1 MQKKVLDFFSRD
13 VHAEIIEHLR
23 KKKRIVISGLANNTV
38 KGFLLADFLRQ
49 GKEKTVFWVVN
60 SNEELL
66 NLKKSLEFWQIEN
79 VYVCEHQLREE
90 NQRETLDFLARIY
103 NKNRTLPSVI
113 LLNREAFLA
122 EFPTQQEITQQSL
135 DVFGGAKHDAFEII
149 NFLIK
154 TGYQI
159 SHDQTL
165 QNGQYHQEG
174 GVLTIF
180 PPNTTQPIKLDF
192 FGEEIESVF
201 FYNQEQK
208 KIESKIEKFQLWPIN
223 FQSQSGDIAE
233 HIPTNTIFVE
243 DELDIEDEDTDF
255 CTEILESVHTD
266 QRVVIT
272 AFPDD
277 NDPDFFHLRYLSL
290 LRFHNF
296 YDLANDLRE
305 KKMAGWRCLI
315 FTKHVDEIEG
325 ILKEENILFSKN
337 GESAAQIHLIDAT
350 EVQVIPHSFQNTTQK
365 IELLTDKEI
374 VQIKK
379 RSITGEQQ
387 KVFLDFLTKL
397 KVGDY
402 VVHIDNGIG
411 IFLGTEKKTVDG
423 ITREYIKLGYAQG
436 DKLYVPIDQAEKT
449 NKYIGQEDRPPHLT
463 RLGSTEWK
471 TVTGKV
477 RKETEAIAQELLE
490 LYAVRENARGH
501 RFIGDTPEQEKFE
514 KTFPYEETPGQMR
527 ALRDVKAD
535 MENEKQMDRL
545 VCGDVGFGKTEVAMR
560 AAFKAVQSGKQ
571 VAFISP
577 ITILAD
583 QHFKSFT
590 QRMENFPIRVEMLS
604 RFRSPAEQKK
614 ILVDLENGKLD
625 IIIGTHR
632 LLQSDVKFKDLGL
645 IIIDEEQRFGVKQ
658 KEALKRIRAEVDVLT
673 LTATPIPR
681 TLNMALNGIRDISTI
696 TTPPPGRLPVI
707 TEVRRFSETL
717 IKQVVEHELA
727 RGGQVYFLHNRVQTI
742 ESMADKLRVLIP
754 QAKIVVGHGKLS
766 SQELEKRIMAFKN
779 GEYNIL
785 VSSTIIENGI
795 DLSNA
800 NTLIVNNA
808 DQFGLSQL
816 YQLRGRVGRGKVQA
830 YAYMLYQAQRLTLE
844 SKKRLRAIVEAAEL
858 GSGFQI
864 AMRDLEIRGA
874 GDILG
879 VNQHGAINVVGV
891 THFVRLLRQAVEE
904 LKSGKNVQKD
914 YSPEEEVSVELPISG
929 YIPDSY
935 IEDSRD
941 KINTYQRLSS
951 ADTLEALEELHQ
963 HLEEEY
969 GELPKEVKNL
979 FKVLELKIYA
989 RRAGITNI
997 RSTNLGQGKRELSLT
1012 MGQKIK
1018 PVNIFNL
1025 ISAYPDWKVV
1035 SNKLKIDMAKLGVHW
1050 TESICDALK
1059 QLSKRVPL
1067 AQKAKKC

>member
-1 MQKKVLDFFSRD
+1 MQKKVLDFFSRS
-13 VHAEIIEHLR
+13 VHANIIEHLR
-23 KKKRIVISGLANNTV
+23 KKGRLVISGLANNTV

-49 GKEKTVFWVVN
+49 LEGKNIFWVVN
-60 SNEELL
+60 SNEELI
-66 NLKKSLEFWQIEN
+66 NLRKSLDFWQMEN
-79 VYVCEHQLREE
+79 VYVCEHQLREDNKQE
-90 NQRETLDFLARIY
+90 NINLLSRIY
-103 NKNRTLPSVI
+103 NLHEKMPQIV
-113 LLNREAFLA
+113 LLNREAFLSD
-122 EFPTQQEITQQSL
+122 FPTRTEMRKQGLE
-135 DVFGGAKHDAFEII
+135 VFAGLKQDAFEII

-154 TGYQI
+154 SGYQL

-165 QNGQYHQEG
+165 QSGQYHQEG
-174 GVLTIF
+174 GVLTVF
-180 PPNTTQPIKLDF
+180 PPNLNQPVKIEFL
-192 FGEEIESVF
+192 GEAVEEIF
-201 FYNQEQK
+201 FYDQLNKKITGKIK
-208 KIESKIEKFQLWPIN
+208 KIEIWPTFFQT
-223 FQSQSGDIAE
+223 QTGDIAE
-233 HIPTNTIFVE
+233 HIPPDTIFVE

-255 CTEILESVHTD
+255 CTEILGEIKTEK
-266 QRVVIT
+266 RVIIT

-296 YDLANDLRE
+296 FDLANDLRE
-305 KKMAGWRCLI
+305 KKTAGWRCLI
-315 FTKHVDEIEG
+315 FTKNAEEFEG
-325 ILKEENILFSKN
+325 ILKEENILYSKN
-337 GESAAQIHLIDAT
+337 GQEQAQIHLWDAS
-350 EVQVIPHSFQNTTQK
+350 EVQVIPHSFQNTIEK

-379 RSITGEQQ
+379 RSVTGEQQ

-463 RLGSTEWK
+463 RLGSMEWK

-477 RKETEAIAQELLE
+477 KKETEAIAQELLE
-490 LYAVRENARGH
+490 LYAVRENSVGH
-501 RFIGDTPEQEKFE
+501 RFIDDTPEQEKFE

-535 MENEKQMDRL
+535 MESKKQMDRL

-571 VAFISP
+571 AALISP

-583 QHFKSFT
+583 QHYKSF
-590 QRMENFPIRVEMLS
+590 QERMGTFPIKVEMLS
-604 RFRSPAEQKK
+604 RFRTPAEQKK
-614 ILVDLENGKLD
+614 ILTDLENGKID

-632 LLQSDVKFKDLGL
+632 LIQPDVKFKNLGL
-645 IIIDEEQRFGVKQ
+645 VIIDEEQRFGVKQ
-658 KEALKRIRAEVDVLT
+658 KEALKKIRTEVDVLT

-717 IKQVVEHELA
+717 IKQVVEYELA
-727 RGGQVYFLHNRVQTI
+727 RGGQIYFLHNRVQTI

-779 GEYNIL
+779 AEYNVL

-904 LKSGKNVQKD
+904 LKSGKHVKKE
-914 YSPEEEVSVELPISG
+914 YTPEEEVSVELPISG

-941 KINTYQRLSS
+941 KINAYQRLSS
-951 ADTLEALEELHQ
+951 ADTIEALEELHRN
-963 HLEEEY
+963 LEEEY
-969 GELPKEVKNL
+969 GALPEEVKNL
-979 FKVLELKIYA
+979 FRVLELKIYA

-997 RSTNLGQGKRELSLT
+997 RSTNLGQGKRELAFT

-1025 ISAYPDWKVV
+1025 ISVYPDWKVV
-1035 SNKLKIDMAKLGVHW
+1035 SNKLKIDMSKLGVHW
-1050 TESICDALK
+1050 MESACDALK
-1059 QLSKRVPL
+1059 QLTKRVPL
-1067 AQKAKKC
+1067 VQKAK